1 MQSILEVNHAYWWW
15 PSDVQRHYFESSVCL
30 TSNLDQNSII
40 LPLSTFVNQTEKCI
54 KTRKRRNVAIDIDQ
68 KVQDVYLWIKDKSL
82 QFIQGCAQNRT
93 LHDTLKGR
101 GSHYVGVSKNGS
113 NWQVL
118 INQGNQKKYIGTFSC
133 EKEAAINYDFYSICL
148 HMSKAKTNFTYNS
161 DLILELMKCYNQR
174 NKKFNGLGFMDY
186 V

>member
-1 MQSILEVNHAYWWW
+1 MQLIFEANNTYWWW
-15 PSDVQRHYFESSVCL
+15 PSDVQRLYFESPVCL
-30 TSNLDQNSII
+30 TSDLDQNSII
-40 LPLSTFVNQTEKCI
+40 LPLTTFVNRTEKCI
-54 KTRKRRNVAIDIDQ
+54 KMRKRRSSVIDIDQ

-82 QFIQGCAQNRT
+82 TFIQGYAQNRT
-93 LHDTLKGR
+93 LHDTPKGR
-101 GSHYVGVSKNGS
+101 GSLYVGVSKNGS

-161 DLILELMKCYNQR
+161 DLILELMKCYNR
-174 NKKFNGLGFMDY
+174 RSKKLNGLRFMDY